1 MIPYSNRKINY
12 SQIQYIM
19 KFFTRFTAMVVVIL
33 AFGTGVRGASAVVAL
48 RPTHIDISATTSESA
63 VLMTLSAY
71 TSDDARYRLY
81 NSSVQYNCW
90 DAVTGAYI
98 TSSSYGSGPQ
108 VIGTPT
114 TTTTFW
120 ILFQRGANI
129 NTAASYRDR
138 LGSAY
143 STNYQTVA
151 LPAATSI
158 TTPFTV
164 SGTFAGTGSYT
175 TTVRY
180 VALAFSGSTLVSAAS
195 TNISTGTFAVVCP
208 DGTTIDKIEIRTVD
222 NTIVTSKTGSWTTT
236 TDIGTFPTG
245 SNPAVALNVT
255 QVNNGQS
262 PVAGVPFSVIVQS
275 VDASNNVAN
284 VSSDVNITLTS
295 TGTIGG
301 TTTGT
306 ILSGSNNV
314 TISGVTLTEG
324 AALTITASDNA
335 TTLTSGTSTAFNVV
349 VENAAFRSKA
359 SGNWNA
365 ASTWEIQISGSW
377 FDASFIPTSGL
388 NDVTILPSHIVA
400 LTDNTGKCA
409 DLTVQTT
416 GKLWK
421 GSTSNSFLYIY
432 GNITC
437 DGVIGSE
444 DNGITPDGISFDIEG
459 SSCTISGN
467 GIFDA
472 GRLSKYTETN
482 TTLNMY
488 INMDFALRY
497 SHATNAAL
505 YNFNS
510 TTTTFNIILGAG
522 KKLSVPNAKIDLT
535 GCTFTLQNGASL
547 LDNGVIDGMDGT
559 NTVVNKTINNSN
571 YHLLFLPVNNTFTA
585 SPTFDGFYLDEY
597 AESNGAWTPLVDAS
611 SVTPF
616 KGYSLKYDN
625 GAGALSF
632 TGTLFTGDQ
641 NFNALSYTAAATG
654 YLYGWNLIGNPFCSA
669 IDLDLGGFTN
679 ANLNGFVYVW
689 NGANYVSGPLAGG
702 AGTLTDNIIPAH
714 QGFFVRTSDAGA
726 TLTIPQAARVQS
738 SQAYYKEAKTY
749 EDVIGLTVT
758 GNNAEDRM
766 LIALNADATAGY
778 DSRYDAFKLFGNT
791 DAPQLY
797 TVVGDQNISVNS
809 VNAIDVNTEFALML
823 KVGVNRQYTIAAEHL
838 ATFMNGAD
846 VYLTDLQTNYRQNLS
861 QNPVYTFTAN
871 TGDASNRFK
880 VSFAAVG
887 VDENP
892 LQNVGIYAANGM
904 VYIKTAES
912 TQARVTMT
920 NLAGQIV
927 EQRSAYIS
935 GELVIPAPATTGMYM
950 VTMTTG
956 QG

>member
-1 MIPYSNRKINY
+1 
-12 SQIQYIM
+12 M
-19 KFFTRFTAMVVVIL
+19 KFFTRFTAILVVLL
-33 AFGTGVRGASAVVAL
+33 AYGTGVRGASAVVTL
-48 RPTHIDISATTSESA
+48 RPTHIDISTTTSESA
-63 VLMTLSAY
+63 VLMTLSGY
-71 TSDDARYRLY
+71 SSDDARYRLY
-81 NSSVQYNCW
+81 SGSNQYNCW
-90 DAVTGAYI
+90 DAVSSTYI
-98 TSSSYGSGPQ
+98 TSSSYGSGPK
-108 VIGTPT
+108 VIGTPS

-120 ILFQRGANI
+120 VLSQRGSNVS
-129 NTAASYRDR
+129 TSASYRDR
-138 LGSAY
+138 LGTSY

-175 TTVRY
+175 TSVKY

-245 SNPAVALNVT
+245 SNPAVALKVT

-262 PVAGVPFSVIVQS
+262 PLAGVPFSVVVQS
-275 VDASNNVAN
+275 VDASDNVAN
-284 VSSDVNITLTS
+284 VTSDVNITLTS

-306 ILSGSNNV
+306 ITNGSNNV

-324 AALTITASDNA
+324 VSLTITASDNA
-335 TTLTSGTSTAFNVV
+335 STLTAGTSTAFNVIA
-349 VENAAFRSKA
+349 EDAAFRTKG

-365 ASTWEIQISGSW
+365 ASTWEMQISGSW
-377 FDASFIPTSGL
+377 YDATVPPTSGL
-388 NDVTILPSHIVA
+388 NDVTILPTHIVA

-409 DLTVQTT
+409 NLTVQNT

-421 GSTSNSFLYIY
+421 GSTSNSFLYVY
-432 GNITC
+432 GDITC

-444 DNGITPDGISFDIEG
+444 DNGTTPDGISFDIEG
-459 SSCTISGN
+459 TSCTISGS

-472 GRLSKYTETN
+472 GRLSKYTELN

-505 YNFNS
+505 YNYN
-510 TTTTFNIILGAG
+510 TATTTFNITVGAG
-522 KKLSVPNAKIDLT
+522 KTLTVPNARINLT
-535 GCTFTLQNGASL
+535 GCTLVLENGATL
-547 LDNGVIDGMDGT
+547 LDNGTIDGMDGT
-559 NTVVNKTINNSN
+559 NTTVNKTINNAN

-585 SPTFDGFYLDEY
+585 SPTFNGYYLDAY
-597 AESNGAWTPLVDAS
+597 TESNGAWTPLVDAS

-616 KGYSLKYDN
+616 QGYSLKYDN

-641 NFNALSYTAAATG
+641 SFNSLSYTASAGG

-669 IDLDLGGFTN
+669 IDLDLGGFLNT
-679 ANLNGFVYVW
+679 NLNGFVYVW
-689 NGANYVSGPLAGG
+689 NGSNYVSGSLAGG

-726 TLTIPQAARVQS
+726 TLTIPQAARVQN
-738 SQAYYKEAKTY
+738 SQAFYKEAKTY
-749 EDVIGLTVT
+749 ENVIGLTVA

-766 LIALNADATAGY
+766 LIALNSEATAGY
-778 DSRYDAFKLFGNT
+778 DNNYDAFKLFGNE

-809 VNAIDVNTEFALML
+809 VNSIDDNTEFAIML
-823 KVGVNRQYTIAAEHL
+823 KVGVNGQYTITAEHL
-838 ATFMNGAD
+838 ATFMNGTN
-846 VYLTDLQTNYRQNLS
+846 VYLTDLQNNHRQNLT
-861 QNPVYTFTAN
+861 QNPVYTFNAN
-871 TGDASNRFK
+871 TGDAANRFK
-880 VSFAAVG
+880 VSFATVG
-887 VDENP
+887 VEENS
-892 LQNVGIYAANGM
+892 LQNVGIYSANGM
-904 VYIKTAES
+904 VYIQMPES
-912 TQARVTMT
+912 AKARVTMT
-920 NLAGQIV
+920 NLAGQLV

-935 GELVIPAPATTGMYM
+935 GELVINAPATTGVYM
-950 VTMTTG
+950 VTVTTS
-956 QG
+956 QGTITRKVFVK

>member
-1 MIPYSNRKINY
+1 
-12 SQIQYIM
+12 M
-19 KFFTRFTAMVVVIL
+19 KFFTRFTAILVVL
-33 AFGTGVRGASAVVAL
+33 SAFGTGARGASAVVTL

-63 VLMTLSAY
+63 VLMTLSGY
-71 TSDDARYRLY
+71 SSDDARYRLY
-81 NSSVQYNCW
+81 SGSNQYNCW
-90 DAVTGAYI
+90 DAVSSTYI
-98 TSSSYGSGPQ
+98 TSSSYGSGPK
-108 VIGTPT
+108 VIGTPS

-120 ILFQRGANI
+120 VLSQRGSNVS
-129 NTAASYRDR
+129 TSASYRDR
-138 LGSAY
+138 LGTSY

-175 TTVRY
+175 TAVKY
-180 VALAFSGSTLVSAAS
+180 VVLAFNGVTLVSAAS
-195 TNISTGTFAVVCP
+195 TNISTGTFAVACP

-245 SNPAVALNVT
+245 SNPAVALKVT

-262 PVAGVPFSVIVQS
+262 PLAGVPFSVIVQS
-275 VDASNNVAN
+275 VDASDNVAN
-284 VSSDVNITLTS
+284 VTSDVNITLTS

-306 ILSGSNNV
+306 ITNGSNNV

-335 TTLTSGTSTAFNVV
+335 TTLTAGTSTAFDVIAD
-349 VENAAFRSKA
+349 NAAFRTKG

-377 FDASFIPTSGL
+377 YDATLPPTSGL
-388 NDVTILPSHIVA
+388 NDVTVLPTHIVA

-409 DLTVQTT
+409 NLTVQST

-421 GSTSNSFLYIY
+421 GSTSNSFLYVY

-444 DNGITPDGISFDIEG
+444 DNGTTPDGISFDIEG
-459 SSCTISGN
+459 SSCTISGS

-472 GRLSKYTETN
+472 GRLSKYTEQN
-482 TTLNMY
+482 ATLNMY
-488 INMDFALRY
+488 VNMDFALRY
-497 SHATNAAL
+497 AHATNAAL
-505 YNFNS
+505 YNFN
-510 TTTTFNIILGAG
+510 TATTTFNIIVGAG
-522 KKLSVPNAKIDLT
+522 KTLAVPNARINLT
-535 GCTFTLQNGASL
+535 GCTLALENGATL
-547 LDNGVIDGMDGT
+547 LDNGTIDGMDGT
-559 NTVVNKTINNSN
+559 NTTVNKTINNSN

-585 SPTFDGFYLDEY
+585 SPTFNGYYLDEY
-597 AESNGAWTPLVDAS
+597 TESNGAWTPLVDAS

-616 KGYSLKYDN
+616 QGYSLKYDN

-641 NFNALSYTAAATG
+641 SFNSLSYTAAAGG

-679 ANLNGFVYVW
+679 TNLNGFVYVW
-689 NGANYVSGPLAGG
+689 NGSNYVSGPLAGG

-714 QGFFVRTSDAGA
+714 QGFFVCTSDAGA
-726 TLTIPQAARVQS
+726 TLTIPQAARVQN
-738 SQAYYKEAKTY
+738 SQAFYKEAKTY
-749 EDVIGLTVT
+749 ENVIGLTVE

-766 LIALNADATAGY
+766 LIALNSEATAGY
-778 DSRYDAFKLFGNT
+778 DKNYDAFKLFGNE

-809 VNAIDVNTEFALML
+809 VNSIDDNTEFALML
-823 KVGVNRQYTIAAEHL
+823 KVGVNGQYTITAEHL
-838 ATFMNGAD
+838 ATFMNGAN
-846 VYLTDLQTNYRQNLS
+846 VYLTDLQNNYRQNLT
-861 QNPVYTFTAN
+861 QNPVYTFNAN
-871 TGDASNRFK
+871 TGDAANRFK
-880 VSFAAVG
+880 VSFATVG
-887 VDENP
+887 VEENS
-892 LQNVGIYAANGM
+892 LQNVGIYSANGM
-904 VYIKTAES
+904 VYINMPES
-912 TQARVTMT
+912 TQALVTMT

-927 EQRSAYIS
+927 EKRSAYIS
-935 GELVIPAPATTGMYM
+935 GELVIEAPANTGVYM
-950 VTMTTG
+950 VTVTTG
-956 QG
+956 QGTITRKVFVK